1 MLNDLTID
9 NMVIGGPAYKC
20 KQLGRGDIILKVDG
34 IEVDENNFQTILL
47 GNDIPGSSV
56 VLTVMK
62 ADGSEKVRHDS

>member
-20 KQLGRGDIILKVDG
+20 KQLSRGDIILKVDG
-34 IEVDENNFQTILL
+34 IEVDEDNFQRILI

-62 ADGSEKVRHDS
+62 ADGSEKVRYGS